1 MTMNKRYIQTI
12 ILTLALLMGAASEG
26 WALVQNDIIIDP
38 VSPTGSGTVVFKSIT
53 EKIEESVTVGWT
65 VTITVTPADGFF
77 VKKENV
83 IAQKLQN
90 LGQAQSRRRT
100 PAIADALTVSG
111 LEESDV
117 ATDYTFDVPTGY
129 AGALVKVTFTSKIT
143 PGYYVLHQSGTGY
156 LKVSG
161 AGVNLGNDATFQ
173 SGNLFDKGN
182 CIWYVT
188 SDGYVQNEYFYL
200 NVANNQTLYLSV
212 DPVTKWRMEDIE
224 NETKKHLKINDGT
237 NDLYLCYDDGIK
249 LKNSTSAYYNAC
261 PVNVTEKEWNGTP
274 TADNLTLQSP
284 QLVTYLRA
292 YFTQKIDYSFDND
305 DDPAVT
311 VSATDHERR
320 VYATLAYASDD
331 DGKGTNWD
339 IDAAG
344 VIYNKKASGDVEFT
358 ATYNILPADKKALAD
373 HSAPVPKD
381 IKYKVTQKAF
391 APAADMDYLLFSIP
405 GEDNKRYPLDDGTS
419 DVVAQGKGG
428 TGIDSELTDPLN
440 DGSGRNGKISWK
452 VTVDSEG
459 FYTFQNKGS
468 NKYLYF
474 DETPH
479 ASSDYGVLKVGTS
492 PSGNSAK
499 FRLYKTSDSN
509 YRDCYYI
516 IPYSKQFAVY
526 KSDGVAD
533 GIYAALNFNQY
544 SGVLSLF
551 KSNTNSTW
559 CIYKYEAEY
568 RVRGDFTLS
577 GPTTASA
584 AGNYEFTSEGWY
596 GKYIKES
603 PNNGSAQNGMV
614 ISGTYKDAN
623 NIDYKWTVTGL
634 GNYISITDGTNTDGT
649 WTKTTTGNT
658 TNRKLIIN
666 VPSLPASSASGVV
679 KLKLSGCSAPSENV
693 KTSSEKT
700 LAFTILA
707 DGSVVLEEIASL
719 SQITNSSGAYKLTA
733 NNTYSASNKPAATA
747 EPFSGILDCDGH
759 TISGLNAP
767 LFTTIT
773 NGTVRNVTLSGVD
786 ISQTGAVGAIAST
799 ANGGSRIYNVGIL
812 DGSSLKSTGTSTS
825 DDGTDCCG
833 GIVGLLDGSAR
844 VINCFSYAEIKGGN
858 RVGGIVGYNNY
869 STKSSDIRTMVM
881 NCMFYGNI
889 SGGTSKA
896 PIYNGKNISNA
907 GETGVGNYNY
917 FWLGSIFDNG
927 INVYNCA
934 LSADTRYLQRF
945 EFYRHLLNGHLNLAA
960 WWATDNYNNKDKMM
974 KWVMEPSQIG
984 TATQFPILKTPGKY
998 PSVVNYDAENATT
1011 QTERNKGGKLG
1022 ELTVNIQM
1030 GDGAVYTHP
1039 GTGDNEAKITT
1050 SQLTLNITDKDPDHF
1065 NFNYYKVQLPFYN
1078 DVGTKNYT
1086 GNRVVTGWKIVSI
1099 TGGTAGSFTT
1109 GDDVTV
1115 SVDEETDEKT
1125 LITPYNFADRNCTNK
1140 DLYSVSGRVFNQGAY
1155 WDVPEGV
1162 SAITIE
1168 PYWAKCTDL
1177 ADAYADVVYDKAMS
1191 QPYNVPN
1198 IGGGQKYSNRHS
1210 YSIAGESQMVFTSK
1224 GDAIATSNSGL
1235 FQGATGSSGHT
1246 VYDYAVVLVG
1256 NYHFYGSLDADV
1268 SKPYTVTS
1276 IDLDGDNEPD
1286 YSYILRFDARK
1297 AVHPVRI
1304 DFLNVPGLGMSQ
1316 KSTGGTGSYN
1326 FGIMQPKDWFEVTNT
1341 ALFRVTQFEYEQ
1353 TDRAAKPLILHGGV
1367 IEQWVSGQS
1376 GGNGQR
1382 TTYIHVGSNVWFKEF
1397 HLGCHQDSK
1406 LVTKHPPVS
1415 VTGGDFNEFYLTG
1428 LYSSADNCDDN
1439 AECYINGGRFDT
1451 VAGTGIEGIGNAST
1465 HDNGNIFW
1473 QIQNADIEEFYGG
1486 GINAAKPIEGGIT
1499 TVITDSHVKRFCG
1512 GPKFGDINP
1521 DRTVIT
1527 TATNCTFG
1535 SFFGA
1540 GYGGNSY
1547 NRAAPGNFTNK
1558 SNYEWNKWI
1567 AGTVKGNV
1575 SPTGSSAGNY
1585 PGGITY
1591 NGYKQDYISAFGGVS
1606 TRFDY
1611 QFLPQSDN
1619 VNNVA
1624 RLFIDFVK
1632 FSLATTRNVTS
1643 TLTGCTITG
1652 NFYGGGS
1659 LGKVDGDVT
1668 STLTDCTVRGS
1679 VFGGGYDAT
1688 RPTVQVMST
1697 DGFTTPPEYN
1707 TNTGA
1712 FSPAAEPY
1720 NTSIEY
1726 TWEQSETVNSTAT
1739 AIDKDDHILYTE
1751 EDLTTLGQVT
1761 GDVILNISG
1770 NTLVEGLA
1778 VDYEGNLTGGDRGGV
1793 FGGGDAS
1800 AVLGNTTVTI
1810 NATALQ
1816 TGAAYNAYSVYGGGN
1831 SASVGGNST
1840 VTLQGNT
1847 QVLGNVFGGGNRGV
1861 VSGNATVNIAE

>member
-12 ILTLALLMGAASEG
+12 ILTLALLVGAAGEA
-26 WALVQNDIIIDP
+26 WALGESDIIIDP
-38 VSPTGSGTVVFKSIT
+38 VSPTGSGTVEFKSIT

-143 PGYYVLHQSGTGY
+143 PGYYVLHQSGKGY

-161 AGVNLGNDATFQ
+161 VGVNLGNDDTFQ

-237 NDLYLCYDDGIK
+237 NDLYLCYDGGIK

-344 VIYNKKASGDVEFT
+344 VIYNKKASGDAEFT

-373 HSAPVPKD
+373 HSTPVPKD

-499 FRLYKTSDSN
+499 FRLYKTTDSN
-509 YRDCYYI
+509 YGNCYYI

-533 GIYAALNFNQY
+533 GLYAALNFNQY

-603 PNNGSAQNGMV
+603 PKNGSAQNAMV

-649 WTKTTTGNT
+649 WTKTTTGDAN
-658 TNRKLIIN
+658 NRKLIIN

-679 KLKLSGCSAPSENV
+679 QLQLIGGTDPNKKSSEN
-693 KTSSEKT
+693 KTI
-700 LAFTILA
+700 AFTIMG
-707 DGSVVLEEIASL
+707 DGSVVLQEITSL
-719 SQITNSSGAYKLTA
+719 SAITSSSGAYKLTA
-733 NNTYSASNKPAATA
+733 NQTYSESNKPGVVT
-747 EPFSGILDCDGH
+747 FSGILDCDGH

-773 NGTVRNVTLSGVD
+773 NGTVRNVTLSGVN
-786 ISQTGAVGAIAST
+786 ITSNTGPTGAIAGT
-799 ANGGSRIYNVGIL
+799 ANGGSRIYNVGII
-812 DGSSLKSTGTSTS
+812 DGDGKVGSS
-825 DDGTDCCG
+825 DDVCG
-833 GIVGLLDGSAR
+833 GLVGLLDGSAR
-844 VINCFSYAEIKGGN
+844 VINCFSYADITGGTI
-858 RVGGIVGYNNY
+858 VGGIVGKNNY
-869 STKSSDIRTMVM
+869 KTTANDVRTMVM

-889 SGGTSKA
+889 TGGTSKA
-896 PIYNGKNISNA
+896 PIYNGEIISNV

-917 FWLGSIFDNG
+917 FRLEAPYVQPTG
-927 INVYNCA
+927 IIYNCA
-934 LSADTRYLQRF
+934 LGAEDRFLQRF
-945 EFYRHLLNGHLNLAA
+945 EFYRHLLNSHRELAG
-960 WWATDNYNNKDKMM
+960 WWATGTYSSSEMM
-974 KWVMEPSQIG
+974 KWVLEPSQLDG
-984 TATQFPILKTPGKY
+984 DTPYPILKASKDQNGIVIQY
-998 PSVVNYDAENATT
+998 PSVVNIDAKHATI

-1022 ELTVNIQM
+1022 TLSVTIQM
-1030 GDGAVYTHP
+1030 GSGGAVYAP
-1039 GTGDNEAKITT
+1039 PTGASITT
-1050 SQLTLNITDKDPDHF
+1050 SSLTLNITDKDPDHY
-1065 NFNYYKVQLPFYN
+1065 NFNYYKVQLPYYN
-1078 DVGTKNYT
+1078 DVGTKNYN
-1086 GNRVVTGWKIVSI
+1086 GNRVVTGWKIVGI
-1099 TGGTAGSFTT
+1099 TGGTPGSFNT
-1109 GDDVTV
+1109 GDDATV
-1115 SVDEETDEKT
+1115 DANGN
-1125 LITPYNFADRNCTNK
+1125 ITESAYNFADRNCTDK

-1168 PYWAKCTDL
+1168 PYWAKCAYL
-1177 ADAYADVVYDKAMS
+1177 ADAYADVVYNTAMTS
-1191 QPYNVPN
+1191 ATNVPN
-1198 IGGGQKYSNRHS
+1198 VGGGQKYSNRNS

-1224 GDAIATSNSGL
+1224 GDAIATSKSGL
-1235 FQGATGSSGHT
+1235 FQGATGSGDHT

-1256 NYHFYGSLDADV
+1256 NYHFYGNLDADM

-1276 IDLDGDNEPD
+1276 VDLDNDNEPD
-1286 YSYILRFDARK
+1286 YSYILRFDSRK
-1297 AVHPVRI
+1297 KVHPVRV
-1304 DFLNVPGLGMSQ
+1304 DFINIPGLGMAQ

-1326 FGIMQPKDWFEVTNT
+1326 FGIMQPKGWFESTNT
-1341 ALFRVTQFEYEQ
+1341 SLFRETQFEYDN
-1353 TDRAAKPLILHGGV
+1353 TDRVEAPYILQGGV
-1367 IEQWVSGQS
+1367 MEQWVSGQS
-1376 GGNGQR
+1376 GGAANL
-1382 TTYIHVGSNVWFKEF
+1382 TTYFHVGGNVWFKEF
-1397 HLGCHQDSK
+1397 HRGTHQDYNLES
-1406 LVTKHPPVS
+1406 KHPPVS
-1415 VTGGDFNEFYLTG
+1415 VTGGDFDEFYLTG
-1428 LYSSADNCDDN
+1428 LYKAVTTQNDN
-1439 AECYINGGRFDT
+1439 AECYISGGRFGI
-1451 VAGTGIEGIGNAST
+1451 VVGTGMEGIGDATNHT
-1465 HDNGNIFW
+1465 NGNITW
-1473 QIQNADIEEFYGG
+1473 QISYADIREFYGG
-1486 GINAAKPIEGGIT
+1486 GINAKSPVQGDIT
-1499 TVITDSHVKRFCG
+1499 TVIKGSHVRTFCG
-1512 GPKFGDINP
+1512 GPKFGDMWTG
-1521 DRTVIT
+1521 RTVKT
-1527 TATNCTFG
+1527 TATNCEFG
-1535 SFFGA
+1535 TYFGA

-1547 NRAAPGNFTNK
+1547 SRQTPYNYNNK
-1558 SNYEWNKWI
+1558 MNIEWNKW
-1567 AGTVKGNV
+1567 VKGEIKAEND
-1575 SPTGSSAGNY
+1575 NNF
-1585 PGGITY
+1585 
-1591 NGYKQDYISAFGGVS
+1591 NGYQRDYKKVTSGNRGVFEGVS
-1606 TRFDY
+1606 TQFSY
-1611 QFLPQSDN
+1611 QFLPMSGNADN
-1619 VNNVA
+1619 CA
-1624 RLFIDFVK
+1624 RLFIDYVM
-1632 FSLATTRNVTS
+1632 FSLATTHGITS
-1643 TLTGCTITG
+1643 NLTGCTVTG

-1659 LGKVDGDVT
+1659 LGKVAGNVT
-1668 STLTDCTVRGS
+1668 STLTDCTVKGNVFGAGFSASLPTVEVDSIGFRIEPYYYDQLGTYRTGVKGATTTYTWEQNSSMTNPVGIDPDKPILYTKENLAKSNLGS
-1679 VFGGGYDAT
+1679 VAGNVTLTIKGNSVIGTAGDTTKGNVFGGGEESY
-1688 RPTVQVMST
+1688 V
-1697 DGFTTPPEYN
+1697 TPSIENGNPVA
-1707 TNTGA
+1707 NTG
-1712 FSPAAEPY
+1712 
-1720 NTSIEY
+1720 NTE
-1726 TWEQSETVNSTAT
+1726 VN
-1739 AIDKDDHILYTE
+1739 I
-1751 EDLTTLGQVT
+1751 
-1761 GDVILNISG
+1761 
-1770 NTLVEGLA
+1770 
-1778 VDYEGNLTGGDRGGV
+1778 
-1793 FGGGDAS
+1793 
-1800 AVLGNTTVTI
+1800 
-1810 NATALQ
+1810 
-1816 TGAAYNAYSVYGGGN
+1816 
-1831 SASVGGNST
+1831 
-1840 VTLQGNT
+1840 QGNT
-1847 QVLGNVFGGGNRGV
+1847 EVLGNVFGGGDNGEV
-1861 VSGNATVNIAE
+1861 QGSTKVNIKM